1 MEAGCIVG
9 LKKKGEKNSTPNLLK
24 QLDLEVFPHHVMVVQ
39 FTIHMSIHVTVC
51 TVTGQIKLGAEIWLF
66 F

>member
-9 LKKKGEKNSTPNLLK
+9 LKKKKKEEKNSTPNLLK

-51 TVTGQIKLGAEIWLF
+51 TESQDR
-66 F
+66 